1 MRKQG
6 SLKGEGT
13 HRGNLSVTD
22 FGENLALKD
31 IQRKTTKTPPDAC
44 QRPADIHLSTMHDF
58 LLVFTLFVRL
68 SKSIRYL

>member
-22 FGENLALKD
+22 FGENLPLKD
-31 IQRKTTKTPPDAC
+31 IQRKK
-44 QRPADIHLSTMHDF
+44 
-58 LLVFTLFVRL
+58 
-68 SKSIRYL
+68 SKH

>member
-22 FGENLALKD
+22 FAVNLALKD
-31 IQRKTTKTPPDAC
+31 IQRKIETFIISFKYPSMAK
-44 QRPADIHLSTMHDF
+44 IW
-58 LLVFTLFVRL
+58 
-68 SKSIRYL
+68 

>member
-22 FGENLALKD
+22 FAVNLALKD
-31 IQRKTTKTPPDAC
+31 IQRKIETVV
-44 QRPADIHLSTMHDF
+44 ISF
-58 LLVFTLFVRL
+58 EFV
-68 SKSIRYL
+68 SKI

>member
-44 QRPADIHLSTMHDF
+44 RRPADIYLSTTHDF
-58 LLVFTLFVRL
+58 LLAFHTFC
-68 SKSIRYL
+68 KTF